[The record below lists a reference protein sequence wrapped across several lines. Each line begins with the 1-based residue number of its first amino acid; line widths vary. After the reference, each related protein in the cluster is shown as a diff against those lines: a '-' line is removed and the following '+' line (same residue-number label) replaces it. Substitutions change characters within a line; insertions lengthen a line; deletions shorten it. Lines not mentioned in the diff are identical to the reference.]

1 MARTQPDNMIEWI
14 KPQLERTEIE
24 PENILR
30 WEEDGGLIIE
40 VAKPIMSLQLDQI
53 ISKNEEVKR

>member
-1 MARTQPDNMIEWI
+1 VRQAIV
-14 KPQLERTEIE
+14 KPESESEKSKDGL
-24 PENILR
+24 ENILR

-53 ISKNEEVKR
+53 VSKNEEVKR